1 MTHQPVSAA
10 LPIAL
15 IRVGARLREIDA
27 DNVDLLAVSMEDI
40 GLHTPIW
47 VREPDA
53 SGQHDLI
60 AGAHRYAAAT
70 QLGWSDI
77 PALVFSV
84 DGLDARLMEI
94 DENLIRRELSEL
106 DRSVFLCERKAVYE
120 ALHPATRRG
129 GDRTEQTDNLVSL
142 VPSFAEAT
150 ARKLGVDARTVYRAV
165 ARARNIADDVR
176 KLIGATWI
184 AAKGAN
190 LDALAR
196 LAPEDQRQAIALMLA
211 DGGPRTVAAAVMVMR
226 GAPADQDES
235 EQQLAALMKAWRR
248 AGAKARD
255 GFVEFLTEE
264 GVIEAE
270 AEAREAA

>member
-15 IRVGARLREIDA
+15 IRVGARLREIDD

-40 GLHTPIW
+40 GLHTPVW
-47 VREPDA
+47 VREADSA
-53 SGQHDLI
+53 GMHDLI
-60 AGAHRYAAAT
+60 AGAHRYAAAVR
-70 QLGWSDI
+70 LGWAEM
-77 PALVFSV
+77 PALVFQV

-106 DRSVFLCERKAVYE
+106 DRAVFLAERKSVYE
-120 ALHPATRRG
+120 ALHPETRRG
-129 GDRTEQTDNLVSL
+129 GDRTGQTDKAVSL
-142 VPSFAEAT
+142 IPSFADAT

-176 KLIGATWI
+176 RTIGPTWI

-196 LAPEDQRQAIALMLA
+196 LDPEDQRRVIALMLA
-211 DGGPRTVAAAVMVMR
+211 VGGPRTVGAAVVQMR
-226 GAPADQDES
+226 GTPADQDES

-255 GFVEFLTEE
+255 GFVEFLSAE

-270 AEAREAA
+270 AREAA